1 VIERDIYRE
10 GENSLHKKQRVVK
23 RWWVMRCAQRR
34 LSGARE
40 MMETT
45 GLFITTILAAYQE
58 MRAARFISSR

>member
-1 VIERDIYRE
+1 
-10 GENSLHKKQRVVK
+10 
-23 RWWVMRCAQRR
+23 MRPRRRACR